1 MITRGRNR
9 EIFMFPWFSHDF
21 GSLETRIFWMLLSF
35 VRFSK
40 NCRETCF
47 KIFIRSK
54 SVGIR

>member
-1 MITRGRNR
+1 
-9 EIFMFPWFSHDF
+9 MFPWFSHDF